1 MSPNFYFVLTFSDA
15 HKPAVWNILEK
26 SEYSGKIIDKI
37 QGQKYVCLNNSA
49 LLKKLDPKSPLDM
62 NYFKLGRDQLEV
74 FMNKVHNTS
83 PINMAQSICL
93 TKMITPHLQNFQPK
107 PSILASLLRKLV
119 SCSLLSCKIIEQ
131 STLARTRIH
140 YKA

>member
-83 PINMAQSICL
+83 PINMAQSIRVIDQREKVKNL
-93 TKMITPHLQNFQPK
+93 RDSLQYQVDEQMTK
-107 PSILASLLRKLV
+107 AECLRKN
-119 SCSLLSCKIIEQ
+119 
-131 STLARTRIH
+131 R
-140 YKA
+140 